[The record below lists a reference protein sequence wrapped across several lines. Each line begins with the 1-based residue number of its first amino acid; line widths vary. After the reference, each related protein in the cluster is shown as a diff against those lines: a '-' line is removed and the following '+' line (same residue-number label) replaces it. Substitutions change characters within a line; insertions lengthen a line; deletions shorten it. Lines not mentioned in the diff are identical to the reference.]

1 MIHWL
6 VAGVGDIAT
15 KRVIPAI
22 LAEPRSRLAA
32 VVTSH
37 PAKAAAYGVRGYGS
51 LEEGLTDPSV
61 NALYVATPVALHRG
75 SVLAALA
82 AGKHVLCEKPV
93 AMNYSEASEMAAAA
107 AASPL
112 VCAVA
117 YYRRLYPKVVEAKR
131 LIAAGAIGRPVLA
144 ELNCHSWFAP
154 ADGFR
159 GWLIDPRLAGGGPSF
174 DIASHRI
181 DLLHFLFGKPVRAT
195 GFASN
200 AVHTYAVEDNAT
212 VMVEFAGGA
221 RGVVDVRWHSRVERD
236 QCRIVGT
243 EGALEL
249 DPLNGPLLRT
259 PTGDLELPAYANLHF
274 PIVHDFVNA
283 VLDGRAPAC
292 PISEAIHTDWVTSQ
306 ILRYDEKGAKTP
318 NSHVGQHQD

>member
-32 VVTSH
+32 VVTSQ

-112 VCAVA
+112 VCAVV
-117 YYRRLYPKVVEAKR
+117 RLMMDHSNNNPHLNSSLSAPPGTAPAGFAATTLLLFNVNRCCSAFTVARASFVRVASRQLKR
-131 LIAAGAIGRPVLA
+131 L
-144 ELNCHSWFAP
+144 
-154 ADGFR
+154 
-159 GWLIDPRLAGGGPSF
+159 
-174 DIASHRI
+174 
-181 DLLHFLFGKPVRAT
+181 
-195 GFASN
+195 
-200 AVHTYAVEDNAT
+200 
-212 VMVEFAGGA
+212 VEF
-221 RGVVDVRWHSRVERD
+221 W
-236 QCRIVGT
+236 
-243 EGALEL
+243 
-249 DPLNGPLLRT
+249 
-259 PTGDLELPAYANLHF
+259 ANL
-274 PIVHDFVNA
+274 
-283 VLDGRAPAC
+283 L
-292 PISEAIHTDWVTSQ
+292 S
-306 ILRYDEKGAKTP
+306 
-318 NSHVGQHQD
+318 